1 MFEKDYILRL
11 INEIIR
17 TVIML
22 VFHKDIRQEEELFL
36 QDREAA
42 ARLETLKEMVDRGD
56 INGAE
61 NILYEEISKEDVQGL
76 ELALA
81 FYDYVNGK
89 TDEYLECCGFTRK
102 EVIEG
107 IVTVTEMYGFGGI
120 AEALLKEDGED

>member
-36 QDREAA
+36 QDQEAA

-61 NILYEEISKEDVQGL
+61 NILYEEISEEDVQGL

-81 FYDYVNGK
+81 FYDHVNTK
-89 TDEYLECCGFTRK
+89 TDEYLERCGFTRK

-120 AEALLKEDGED
+120 AEALLKEDGE